1 MFLGGLGRLS
11 DQEILALPSR
21 KGTLEL
27 GYIAASNPIIGYVGR
42 VTGQIG
48 DQYYSPM
55 AFWSSGEGTE
65 YVLNPAKYVAVN
77 IPGAA
82 PPYNLWVA
90 PIELTVGAVAPVPVY
105 VAPAPAP
112 APVYVAPAPAPV
124 YVAPAP
130 APVYV
135 APAPAPAPEPLMTT
149 MTVIEAPVVA
159 PTPSTP
165 ALQPVVVSPPTQIT
179 SRQTAVPQSA
189 FTASFQSSSG
199 IPIETG
205 FAPPVEELVAGA
217 PVDWSTYAGPSW
229 GDFSYMDMRETDTF
243 REGPLQLEPLAL
255 EPLKTGPSTWWPLA
269 LLIAGVTIAAS
280 RKKRV

>member
-1 MFLGGLGRLS
+1 MIMFLGGLGRLS

-55 AFWSSGEGTE
+55 AFWSSGEGTA

-105 VAPAPAP
+105 VAPAPGPAPVYVAPAPAPAP
-112 APVYVAPAPAPV
+112 APVYVAPAPARV

-165 ALQPVVVSPPTQIT
+165 A
-179 SRQTAVPQSA
+179 
-189 FTASFQSSSG
+189 
-199 IPIETG
+199 
-205 FAPPVEELVAGA
+205 
-217 PVDWSTYAGPSW
+217 
-229 GDFSYMDMRETDTF
+229 
-243 REGPLQLEPLAL
+243 
-255 EPLKTGPSTWWPLA
+255 
-269 LLIAGVTIAAS
+269 
-280 RKKRV
+280 